1 MTFEPVA
8 RRTISEE
15 VRDQLLA
22 AIGRGAYGPGA
33 PLPSER
39 TLCDELQVART
50 SVREAIQALVSLGM
64 VERRGNRT
72 VVVEHLPEIDLSG
85 RDLRKERVRELFE
98 VRRLLEIPLAEF
110 ATCRAT
116 DDERERLRILA
127 DGFDDDLPLQEF
139 QALDRLFHSTIARAG
154 HNALLTELHGK
165 VLDALFDSDSTA
177 ALLTA
182 EGNEAEVQGIIA
194 RSGRAHRAIADAVV
208 DGEPVA
214 VAAAVSAHLDDVEQ
228 SLIDRLQ

>member
-15 VRDQLLA
+15 VRDQLLG
-22 AIGRGAYGPGA
+22 AIGRGAYAPGD

-39 TLCDELQVART
+39 SLCDELQVART
-50 SVREAIQALVSLGM
+50 SVREAIQALVSLGV

-72 VVVEHLPEIDLSG
+72 VVVEHLPEIDLTG

-110 ATCRAT
+110 ASCRAT

-127 DGFDDDLPLQEF
+127 EGFNDDLPLQEF
-139 QALDRLFHSTIARAG
+139 RALDRLFHSTLARAG

-165 VLDALFDSDSTA
+165 VLDALFDSDSTD

-182 EGNEAEVQGIIA
+182 EPNEAEVREVIA
-194 RSGRAHRAIADAVV
+194 RSGEAHRAIAKAVV
-208 DGEPVA
+208 AGEQIA
-214 VAAAVSAHLDDVEQ
+214 VAEVVSAHLDDVERT
-228 SLIDRLQ
+228 LIDRLQ